1 MDKRI
6 GLLITAAAA
15 AVGIVWFVRRG
26 RSESGSSRSWD
37 ANTTSRMARLYQQ
50 ARQLPNMSPA
60 TASTRQGESGASAR
74 AMTAHQR
81 AQNAAAQATA
91 NIVDVSGDQQQA
103 PLYTT
108 V

>member
-15 AVGIVWFVRRG
+15 ALGIVWFVRRG
-26 RSESGSSRSWD
+26 KGAGKGGGAGTPRAYVQAPQKRAGSSS
-37 ANTTSRMARLYQQ
+37 A
-50 ARQLPNMSPA
+50 PA

-74 AMTAHQR
+74 AMTATQR
-81 AQNAAAQATA
+81 AQSAADEATA
-91 NIVDVSGDQQQA
+91 RVVEQTGEQPQA

-108 V
+108 VGN